1 MHGETI
7 IDATIINAPNS
18 IKNVEKKRD
27 SKMHQTK
34 KGNEWKFGIKC
45 NIEVDVGSGLVHL
58 ITETLANVH
67 DITEARKLIRKDD
80 EFTEIQDFLV

>member
-7 IDATIINAPNS
+7 IDATIINAPSS

-27 SKMHQTK
+27 SKMHQTE

-45 NIEVDVGSGLVHL
+45 NIEVDVGYPPTNPPTRHRIKNMV
-58 ITETLANVH
+58 
-67 DITEARKLIRKDD
+67 K
-80 EFTEIQDFLV
+80 